1 MGESRI
7 APGKRGFQH
16 MRIGRAPAFVG
27 GVVAGLLVL
36 LTAARAQETEPD
48 LTAFF
53 ASVQAA
59 LASGS
64 PDAYRALLAPVEG
77 AEAAAALAAEMY
89 VPGATAVTLHPRDR
103 LPLEGALPGEG
114 FRALVEILT
123 EHERQGRLATWRID
137 MKLARGGDAPAWRIV
152 DQERLAVLDGLFQL
166 ELDTATQYAV
176 EDLTVEGIDFEL
188 EMSSGHA
195 FVARTPRGV
204 TALVLRGRGLMRF
217 TPPLAAERTQLR
229 IFAGA
234 DVLVT
239 EFDTAFVRVNPAV
252 FEERV
257 TTDALRPRAVND
269 RDARRARSLFDEM
282 VRKTYTLDLRDM
294 GRDSW
299 SLLPNG
305 GDMIAEVH
313 TRRFDTLTYAL
324 ASNDAEDV
332 SLFDR
337 EKRRNISTYASPAK
351 LASRGRFYNEDD
363 LVDYDVLDYMVN
375 ATFDPR
381 REWIDGVTTVTFQ
394 VTGPAIST
402 VTLRL
407 DEDLTVRAVSSSAFG
422 RLMFVRVVG
431 QNNVIVNLPSI
442 VLQGSELDLTVAYG
456 GRLPSQ
462 ELEREAITVDQD
474 QQDVPMMEMA
484 IPAEPHYVYSNR
496 THWYPR
502 SQVNDYATATLRI
515 TLPEEYE
522 CVATGLQAIGSPI
535 RLPETAERQASSIFV
550 YIAGEPV
557 RYLSVLISKLVPV
570 EPLDD
575 AAGVAPPAGGR
586 AAALAVQANPR
597 QVGRGRSLQPTA
609 RAILDFYTRIMGDA
623 PYPQFTLAVTESQL
637 PGGHSPAYF
646 AVLNQPLPTS
656 PFRWRNDPVS
666 FDNFPSFF
674 LAHEIAHQW
683 WGQGVGW
690 ANYHEQWLSEG
701 LAQYFAT
708 LYAANDRGA
717 ETFDNLVRQMR
728 SWSLRYSD
736 QGPIHLGYRL
746 GHVKGDSRIFRALV
760 YNKAALVL
768 HMLRRLLG
776 DEPFFNGLREFYET
790 YKYRKACSDDLRR
803 SMEAASGVALEPFFE
818 QWIYGSAIP
827 RLRFSSETREDDGG
841 ASGTVTVRFEQ
852 AGQPFDVPVTV
863 TLLFES
869 GGRADVVVKVAGK
882 VTEATIPFDQP
893 LARILVNHDNAA
905 LAEIDG

>member
-1 MGESRI
+1 MAI
-7 APGKRGFQH
+7 ARG
-16 MRIGRAPAFVG
+16 PAFVG
-27 GVVAGLLVL
+27 GVLAGLLVL
-36 LTAARAQETEPD
+36 LAPAGAQDAEPD

-53 ASVQAA
+53 ASMQAA
-59 LASGS
+59 LATST
-64 PDAYRALLAPVEG
+64 PDAYRALVAPIEG
-77 AEAAAALAAEMY
+77 EDAARGMAAEMF
-89 VPGATAVTLHPRDR
+89 VPGATAVTVRERDR

-123 EHERQGRLATWRID
+123 ERERQGRLATWRID
-137 MKLARGGDAPAWRIV
+137 LKRARGGGDGPVWRIV
-152 DQERLAVLDGLFQL
+152 DQEQLSTLDGLFQL
-166 ELDTATQYAV
+166 ELDTTVEYAV
-176 EDLTVEGIDFEL
+176 EDLRVGGTDFQL

-204 TALVLRGRGLMRF
+204 TALLLRGRGLMRF

-229 IFAGA
+229 IFAGT
-234 DVLVT
+234 DVLAA
-239 EFDTAFVRVNPAV
+239 EFDTAFVRLNPSV
-252 FEERV
+252 FDARV
-257 TTDALRPRAVND
+257 TSDALRPREINE
-269 RDARRARSLFDEM
+269 RDVRRAQSLFDEM

-305 GDMIAEVH
+305 DDMIAEVH
-313 TRRFDTLTYAL
+313 TRRFDTLTYAM
-324 ASNDAEDV
+324 AAGDAEDV

-337 EKRRNISTYASPAK
+337 ENRHNISTYASPEK

-363 LVDYDVLDYMVN
+363 LADYDVLDYRVD

-381 REWIDGVTTVTFQ
+381 REWIDGLTTVTLR
-394 VTGPAIST
+394 VTAPAVSS
-402 VTLRL
+402 VTFRL
-407 DEDLTVRAVSSSAFG
+407 DEDLVVRSVSSPAFG
-422 RLMFVRVVG
+422 RLMFLRVVG
-431 QNNVIVNLPSI
+431 QNNVIVNLPSF
-442 VLQGSELDLTVAYG
+442 VTADTELEFTVVYG

-462 ELEREAITVDQD
+462 ALEREAIFVDQD
-474 QQDVPMMEMA
+474 PQEPPLVEMA

-496 THWYPR
+496 SHWHPR
-502 SQVNDYATATLRI
+502 SLVNDYATATLRI
-515 TLPEEYE
+515 TLPEEYQ
-522 CVATGLQAIGSPI
+522 CVGTGLQAVGSPI
-535 RLPETAERQASSIFV
+535 HLPQTDDRRASTIYV

-557 RYLSVLISKLVPV
+557 RYLTVVISRFLPV

-575 AAGVAPPAGGR
+575 AAGVVPPAGGR
-586 AAALAVQANPR
+586 AATLAVEANPR
-597 QVGRGRSLQPTA
+597 QVGRARSIQPTA
-609 RAILDFYTRIMGDA
+609 RSILDFYTRILGDA
-623 PYPQFTLAVTESQL
+623 PYPRFTLAVTESQL

-701 LAQYFAT
+701 LAQYFAV
-708 LYAANDRGA
+708 LYAADARGA
-717 ETFDNLVRQMR
+717 DTFGNLMRQMR
-728 SWSLRYSD
+728 AWSLRYSD

-760 YNKAALVL
+760 YNKAALVV

-776 DEPFFNGLREFYET
+776 DDAFFAGLRGFYET
-790 YKYRKACSDDLRR
+790 FKYRKACSDDLRR
-803 SMEAASGVALEPFFE
+803 SMEEASGVALEPFFE

-841 ASGTVTVRFEQ
+841 SGGIVTVRFEQ
-852 AGQPFDVPVTV
+852 AGQPFDLPVTV
-863 TLLFES
+863 TLLFVS
-869 GGRADVVVKVAGK
+869 GDRQDVIVKVSGK
-882 VTEATIPFDQP
+882 LTEATIPFDQP
-893 LARILVNHDNAA
+893 LAKILVNDDNAA